1 MVITKLG
8 HCALLIDIKGKR
20 ILTDPGSYTV
30 DAQVEIENLDYILYT
45 HEHADH
51 IHIDSLKRIREK
63 NPNVEIYA
71 NVSAGDLLE
80 KENIPYKLVQHKDII
95 TLGEIIIE
103 GIGEK
108 HAEVH
113 SSVSIGDN
121 TGFMIDKRLFYPGDA
136 LTNPDREVEILAL
149 PVAGPWLKIGEA
161 LDYAL
166 QLKPKNA
173 FPVHD
178 AVRHDFIHSF
188 VEKTLSKQDI
198 QFFPLAE
205 GEKQEFY

>member
-1 MVITKLG
+1 MVVTKLG
-8 HCALLIDIKGKR
+8 HCALLLDIKGKR

-30 DAQVEIENLDYILYT
+30 EAQSTVEDLDYILYT

-51 IHIDSLKRIREK
+51 LHIESLKKIREK
-63 NPNVEIYA
+63 NPQIEIFA
-71 NVSAGDLLE
+71 NVTAGDLLE
-80 KENIPYKLVQHKDII
+80 KEDIPYKLIQHKDIV

-108 HAEVH
+108 HAEIH
-113 SSVSIGDN
+113 SSIPLGDN

-149 PVAGPWLKIGEA
+149 PVAGPWLKVSEA
-161 LDYAL
+161 VDYAL
-166 QLKPKNA
+166 LLKPKNA

-178 AVRHDFIHSF
+178 SIRYSF
-188 VEKTLSKQDI
+188 THRFFEKILKENDI

-205 GEKQEFY
+205 GETQDFY